1 MRNVGRGNYG
11 EGAKCKVGSI
21 VCLKFS
27 LQPPTHLYS
36 YCLRVQRLFFFSLNL
51 IIIVGSQTII
61 LTIVQKGVN
70 TVKQKKKITSSP
82 RSSSLSCHPQESP
95 AGPEAVPV
103 AELAV
108 GAIADELAGV
118 VDQESGRS
126 RTTSTCQAAS
136 MSILKS

>member
-1 MRNVGRGNYG
+1 MQGWIDSVP
-11 EGAKCKVGSI
+11 EVLFATTDT
-21 VCLKFS
+21 S
-27 LQPPTHLYS
+27 LQLLLTSPAS
-36 YCLRVQRLFFFSLNL
+36 FFFSLNL